1 MLRRYLFRELGAP
14 LLAWT
19 GFLFLMFFVIAFL
32 RGTEVLL
39 GSGVTALD
47 VASFA
52 AYLTPQFL
60 VQALPIALLLAL
72 LLGLGRLSEDG
83 ELKALQSLG
92 VSPRAFFAAPLLLG
106 LAITGALVLLAFT
119 LQPWGMASVRKAGND
134 ILRRNLMS
142 DVKAGVFHE
151 EVTGFTLYAEQ
162 VEPGG
167 RWRHVLLFDGRDQQS
182 PLLVVAKAGGVR
194 PAIWEDALAF
204 DLEAGSIHRATRS
217 TDEYV
222 TIDFERGTFRAA
234 VGDSFRRNRL
244 MSPREEWTPLEL
256 YRAAGEAE
264 ARGESPLPLAVS
276 FHWRLGQLLMPL
288 AFALFGAPLA
298 LVRRGSG
305 RARGFLLT
313 LAGFVAYYLL
323 ARTGVQLGEKG
334 QLPVLLAGQLANLAF
349 TAAGLALMWLVGK
362 RGVA

>member
-1 MLRRYLFRELGAP
+1 MLRRYLFREIGAP

-19 GFLFLMFFVIAFL
+19 GFLFLMFFVTAFL

-39 GSGVTALD
+39 GSAVTPLD
-47 VASFA
+47 VARFA
-52 AYLTPQFL
+52 VYLTPQFV

-83 ELKALQSLG
+83 ELKAMQSLG

-106 LAITGALVLLAFT
+106 LLITVVLVAMAFT
-119 LQPWGMASVRKAGND
+119 VQPWGMASVRKAGND

-151 EVTGFTLYAEQ
+151 EVMGFTLYAEH

-167 RWRHVLLFDGRDQQS
+167 RWRHVLLFDARDAQS
-182 PLLVVAKAGGVR
+182 PMLVVAKAGGVR
-194 PAIWEDALAF
+194 PTIWEDALVF
-204 DLEAGSIHRATRS
+204 ELEDGSIHRATRS

-222 TIDFERGTFRAA
+222 TIDFERGSFRAA
-234 VGDSFRRNRL
+234 VADSFRRNRL

-256 YRAAGEAE
+256 YQAAAQ
-264 ARGESPLPLAVS
+264 AREHGESPLPLAVS
-276 FHWRLGQLLMPL
+276 LHWRLGQLLMPL
-288 AFALFGAPLA
+288 AFALLGAPLA
-298 LVRRGSG
+298 LFRRGGS

-323 ARTGVQLGEKG
+323 ARTGVQLGEKA
-334 QLPVLLAGQLANLAF
+334 QLPALLAGQLPNLVF
-349 TAAGLALMWLVGK
+349 AAVGGALLWLVGK